1 MLRLSTCYMR
11 RHEPSSHELLCEK
24 GALKVM
30 EAALHSAWRG
40 SAPGMDDVR
49 VQRAFEMQP
58 WVQLAPESILPEEGP
73 GLARAQDGA
82 RQAVVDD
89 LAWAYTLLFAL
100 TGSEQV
106 RACRRPCNA
115 APEHWG
121 GDLAAWRPLLL
132 GSRQAEVPG
141 A

>member
-1 MLRLSTCYMR
+1 MSETLLSMLRLSTCYMR

-58 WVQLAPESILPEEGP
+58 WSSLPQNLSYP
-73 GLARAQDGA
+73 RKARAWPVLRMERG
-82 RQAVVDD
+82 RQ
-89 LAWAYTLLFAL
+89 W
-100 TGSEQV
+100 SMI
-106 RACRRPCNA
+106 
-115 APEHWG
+115 
-121 GDLAAWRPLLL
+121 WR
-132 GSRQAEVPG
+132 GRTID
-141 A
+141 